1 MGKRARMVCFLEG
14 WKGVSKGVKGTTYA
28 YAQTAERW
36 LFALEGNALPTWEK
50 EVAILFHFSQVF
62 AV

>member
-1 MGKRARMVCFLEG
+1 MVCFLEG